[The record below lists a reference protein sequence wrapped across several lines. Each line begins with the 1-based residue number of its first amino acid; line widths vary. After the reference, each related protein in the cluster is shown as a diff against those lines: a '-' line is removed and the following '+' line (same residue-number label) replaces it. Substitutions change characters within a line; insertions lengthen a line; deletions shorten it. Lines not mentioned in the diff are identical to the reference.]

1 MAVFLVHSAIESEK
15 DTPVGREGWGGL
27 LRISSDRDDQMG
39 GKSQNPKNSLDQIL
53 TPKKSHSKF
62 LRPSLEEFFF
72 GELRCRHESSDC
84 FEYPKN
90 PYLNQST
97 QENTRQIFLPK
108 KIPESK
114 LLNPKESFDHP
125 HHLRFGVTSPPW
137 CTTQHGDHNGDS
149 LECCRGEVLSLP
161 LFILFFLFCPFTWTY
176 NWGALCSQ
184 LPYVKLKCIIL
195 PLVKKT
201 Q

>member
-1 MAVFLVHSAIESEK
+1 VTGGGGGGYSGFQGTGMIN
-15 DTPVGREGWGGL
+15 WGA
-27 LRISSDRDDQMG
+27 
-39 GKSQNPKNSLDQIL
+39 
-53 TPKKSHSKF
+53 KKSHTEF
-62 LRPSLEEFFF
+62 LRPSLVEFFF

-125 HHLRFGVTSPPW
+125 HDLKFGVTSPPW
-137 CTTQHGDHNGDS
+137 CTTQHGGPQWS
-149 LECCRGEVLSLP
+149 QLGVLQRPGTFLAPFFLVLS
-161 LFILFFLFCPFTWTY
+161 FLSFTWTY
-176 NWGALCSQ
+176 N
-184 LPYVKLKCIIL
+184 
-195 PLVKKT
+195 
-201 Q
+201 